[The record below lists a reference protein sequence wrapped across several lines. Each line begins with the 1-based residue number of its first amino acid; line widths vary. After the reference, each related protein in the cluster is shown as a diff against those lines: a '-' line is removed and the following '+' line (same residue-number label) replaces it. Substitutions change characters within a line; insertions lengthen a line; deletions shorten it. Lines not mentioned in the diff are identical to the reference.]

1 MQCYTPMIRVYQQAD
16 RITKEKIKNE
26 GYKLEQHII
35 PREQVLKR
43 LKRDENYITGIKRL
57 NKENEKK
64 GIKWRYQTIPCRHCY
79 ACSLNYSAEWATR
92 IMAEVQKDPEHAY
105 FITLTYDDEHL
116 PIPEKIYYGENE
128 TAYFENDGT
137 WIEGTLVKEDLQK
150 FIKRLRRHLEYDN
163 NLHDFKFFAAG
174 EYGETTGRPHYHAI
188 LMSCHLNIKEFYNAH
203 KEPNK
208 TYETWK
214 SSELEKLWKNGMID
228 VAIANWQDAAYVAR
242 YTAKKWLK
250 TSDPWE
256 YYTRGKI
263 PEFITMSKN
272 IGDDYF
278 NENLEKIYE
287 TDSMIQQTVK
297 SKTSIVK
304 PVKRCDTLLEKKDPE
319 KLDQIKAQREKISQ
333 MLDSMIKEKTDYTDL
348 ERLRIQEEKI
358 TTKAKMLKRN
368 M

>member
-1 MQCYTPMIRVYQQAD
+1 MIRIYQKTD
-16 RITKEKIKNE
+16 RKTREEYKAN
-26 GYKLEQHII
+26 GYKLDQHII
-35 PREQVLKR
+35 PRNKVLR
-43 LKRDENYITGIKRL
+43 LLKHDENYLTGLKRL

-64 GIKWRYQTIPCRHCY
+64 GDPWRYQAIPCRHCY

-116 PIPEKIYYGENE
+116 PIPEKVYYGEDE
-128 TAYFENDGT
+128 KAYFENDGT
-137 WIEGTLVKEDLQK
+137 WIEGTLVKEDFVK
-150 FIKRLRRHLEYDN
+150 FRDRLRKHLDYRGKLFN
-163 NLHDFKFFAAG
+163 FKFFGAG

-188 LMSCHLNIKEFYNAH
+188 LMSCHLDTKQFYGAY
-203 KEPNK
+203 KKPNQ

-214 SSELEKLWKNGMID
+214 SKELEKLWPFGMVD
-228 VAIANWQDAAYVAR
+228 VATCNWQDAAYVAR

-250 TSDPWE
+250 SSDPWE
-256 YYTRGKI
+256 YYMRGKI

-272 IGDDYF
+272 IGDDF
-278 NENLEKIYE
+278 FKENMDKIYE

-304 PVKRCDTLLEKKDPE
+304 PGKRCDKLLEEKDPE
-319 KLDQIKAQREKISQ
+319 KYDKIKEHREKIAEMQ
-333 MLDSMIKEKTDYTDL
+333 DKMLRSKSDYTDL

-358 TTKAKMLKRN
+358 TTKAKMLKRE